1 MAADERRVGPLSNL
15 GLTRKLVELDREL
28 EEIRSRL
35 DRDNHSKYLSN
46 EARSELVGGMAERS
60 MRRERLTRQLHS
72 RNAQRII
79 VTGGGNVTVNS
90 GRIVQ
95 SVQGPPTTLAGGDV
109 ASTRKPRRTASDRR
123 AEFVYGSYEDERKEA
138 KLTFWLSLGV
148 ASVAAVFALSAAGVA
163 LFHGG
168 DQSTKWVATFVS
180 TAVAVAGG
188 VWHKHAR
195 DARSKVSEHVER
207 VEKKVEADDHYEKT
221 NARID
226 RIQDTQMR
234 DRLNAAATIADLGF
248 QADPNTIADRVIGP
262 SATAPELPSATEPGS
277 ERRGPESR

>member
-1 MAADERRVGPLSNL
+1 MAEDDSRDPLDEVSNLTAELGLVQSRWEEVSLRLDTFPVGNEYRALKAEQADLERR
-15 GLTRKLVELDREL
+15 DREL
-28 EEIRSRL
+28 L
-35 DRDNHSKYLSN
+35 NKL
-46 EARSELVGGMAERS
+46 ARTAPGSQNV
-60 MRRERLTRQLHS
+60 
-72 RNAQRII
+72 I
-79 VTGGGNVTVNS
+79 VAGHGNVTINS
-90 GRIVQ
+90 GESAQRAQ
-95 SVQGPPTTLAGGDV
+95 SRVAGRDIKTGPPTT
-109 ASTRKPRRTASDRR
+109 SDRR

-195 DARSKVSEHVER
+195 DARAKVSKHVER
-207 VEKKVEADDHYEKT
+207 VEKQVEADDHYERT

-226 RIQDTQMR
+226 RIQNPEMR
-234 DRLNAAATIADLGF
+234 DRANVASLVAELGF
-248 QADPNTIADRVIGP
+248 EADPNTLTDRVIGS
-262 SATAPELPSATEPGS
+262 SATAPELPPADESAS
-277 ERRGPESR
+277 ERPDPS